1 MSAETL
7 ARDSLNTLLDRIVGL
22 RPSTGRYARQFA
34 LQLSRLLARGNPVRV
49 EELAETLNRRSFQM
63 RRTIDSWPSLIQQD
77 EHKRVVG
84 FGGLTLE
91 RTKHR
96 FSVEGRSLY
105 TWCAWD
111 SLFVPEIIGKTAHV
125 QSECPVTGRPISVTV
140 RPKGSGGRGGVSQC
154 DPPAL
159 VVSFLLPDAVDLK
172 QDVRGSFCEYVQ
184 FFASRDAGDE
194 WSRRNAGTFLLTV
207 SEAFELG
214 RRKNASQFG
223 DILEQSPSDDREWSY
238 NFPSVVSPLKR

>member
-1 MSAETL
+1 MSADVLTG
-7 ARDSLNTLLDRIVGL
+7 DPLNTLLDRIVGL
-22 RPSTGRYARQFA
+22 RPNTGRYARQFA
-34 LQLSRLLARGNPVRV
+34 LQLYRLLARGTPVRV
-49 EELAETLNRRSFQM
+49 EELAETLDRRSFQM

-111 SLFVPEIIGKTAHV
+111 SLFIPEIIGKTAHV
-125 QSECPVTGRPISVTV
+125 QSECPVTDRSISVTV
-140 RPKGSGGRGGVSQC
+140 RPNVISQC
-154 DPPAL
+154 DPPET

-172 QDVRGSFCEYVQ
+172 QDVRGSFCEYVH

-194 WSRRNAGTFLLTV
+194 WTRRNEGTFLLTV

-214 RRKNASQFG
+214 RRKNSSQFG
-223 DILEQSPSDDREWSY
+223 DMLKESPRC
-238 NFPSVVSPLKR
+238 

>member
-1 MSAETL
+1 MSADVLTG
-7 ARDSLNTLLDRIVGL
+7 DHLNTLLDRIVGL
-22 RPSTGRYARQFA
+22 RPNTGRYARQFA
-34 LQLSRLLARGNPVRV
+34 LQLYRLLARGNPVRV

-63 RRTIDSWPSLIQQD
+63 HRTIDSWPSLVQQD
-77 EHKRVVG
+77 EQKRVVG
-84 FGGLTLE
+84 FGGLSLE

-96 FSVEGRSLY
+96 FSIEGRSLY

-111 SLFVPEIIGKTAHV
+111 SLFIPEILGKTAHV

-140 RPKGSGGRGGVSQC
+140 RTDGVSDC
-154 DPPAL
+154 DPPEAI
-159 VVSFLLPDAVDLK
+159 VSFLLPNAIDLE
-172 QDVRGSFCEYVQ
+172 QDVRGSFCEYVH

-194 WSRRNAGTFLLTV
+194 WTRRNEGTFLLTV

-223 DILEQSPSDDREWSY
+223 DILKQS
-238 NFPSVVSPLKR
+238 SPLKR

>member
-1 MSAETL
+1 MSAEVL
-7 ARDSLNTLLDRIVGL
+7 AGDSLDTLLDRIVGL

-34 LQLSRLLARGNPVRV
+34 LQLYRLLARGEPVRI
-49 EELAETLNRRSFQM
+49 EELAETLNRRSYQM
-63 RRTIDSWPSLIQQD
+63 RRTIESWPSLIQQD

-96 FSVEGRSLY
+96 FSIEGRSLY

-111 SLFVPEIIGKTAHV
+111 SLFIPEIIGKTAHV

-140 RPKGSGGRGGVSQC
+140 RPNGGRGGGSQC
-154 DPPAL
+154 DPPAA

-172 QDVRGSFCEYVQ
+172 QGIRGSFCKYVH
-184 FFASRDAGDE
+184 FFASRDAGFE
-194 WSRRNAGTFLLTV
+194 WTRRNEGTFLLTV

-214 RRKNASQFG
+214 RRKHASQFG
-223 DILEQSPSDDREWSY
+223 DILKQS
-238 NFPSVVSPLKR
+238 SPLKR

>member
-1 MSAETL
+1 MSADVLTG
-7 ARDSLNTLLDRIVGL
+7 DHLNTLLDRIVGL
-22 RPSTGRYARQFA
+22 RPNTGRYARQFA
-34 LQLSRLLARGNPVRV
+34 LQLYRLLARGTPVRV

-63 RRTIDSWPSLIQQD
+63 RRTIDSWPSLVQQD
-77 EHKRVVG
+77 EQKRVVG

-96 FSVEGRSLY
+96 FSIEGRSLY

-111 SLFVPEIIGKTAHV
+111 SLFIPEILGKTAHV

-140 RPKGSGGRGGVSQC
+140 RPNVISQC
-154 DPPAL
+154 DPTET
-159 VVSFLLPDAVDLK
+159 VVSFLLPDAVDLE
-172 QDVRGSFCEYVQ
+172 QDVRGSFCEYVH

-194 WSRRNAGTFLLTV
+194 WTRRNEGTFLLTV

-214 RRKNASQFG
+214 RRKNGSQFG
-223 DILEQSPSDDREWSY
+223 DMLKASPSS
-238 NFPSVVSPLKR
+238 